1 MLCEVKQEKL
11 KTLLINL
18 GDSDIARL
26 SQAIELGRRGA
37 GVDLPADEILNLLR
51 PALGDV
57 KTPHL
62 PTISR
67 VLCEPFEDFFIPEK
81 ADVKRTGQM
90 PRDMIAAFVET
101 SRTLLGDAA
110 QEREDAMIALF
121 SRQDNDGLRAAKL
134 ALWQECG
141 GVWWDHLNQ
150 TPDQDLR
157 LAYGGADGVAAVEE
171 AVRSIQAAP
180 AVLRLRGA
188 LPRRPA
194 ATPPPTRIEAI
205 AKLLRR
211 ANDDA
216 LHGDGII
223 LWALFRR
230 LRDGADILQV
240 FKHMD
245 ALEGTWHDAMIS
257 ARRAIE
263 EALLTENDAR
273 AEHLIRAI
281 KQGKIPAIDIF
292 DEFERYLNDA
302 TRAREACHPENRE
315 TAKSLSQRRIK
326 TLSSL
331 IETRLIGNVN
341 SSVEAAMSSLATLI
355 CEGKDAPEDLAAT
368 LRKSEYAATALARSR
383 DLVEKIGARA
393 VFERE
398 SRALETTLRRTED
411 RLKNWIDRTRDG
423 HPPRTREYILYFVRV
438 VEMILG
444 SRQAQTAGDRLLKA
458 LA

>member
-1 MLCEVKQEKL
+1 MLCDVKQEKL
-11 KTLLINL
+11 KTLLIGL

-26 SQAIELGRRGA
+26 SQEIELCRRGA
-37 GVDLPADEILNLLR
+37 DEGLPADEILTLLR

-62 PTISR
+62 PTLSR
-67 VLCEPFEDFFIPEK
+67 VLCEPFEDFFILEK
-81 ADVKRTGQM
+81 ADVKRPGRM
-90 PRDMIAAFVET
+90 PRDMIAGFVET
-101 SRTLLGDAA
+101 SRALLGANA
-110 QEREDAMIALF
+110 QDREDAMIALF
-121 SRQDNDGLRAAKL
+121 SRRDQDGLRAAKFT
-134 ALWQECG
+134 LWRDCG
-141 GVWWDHLNQ
+141 ELWWDHLNQ
-150 TPDQDLR
+150 TPDKELR
-157 LAYGGADGVAAVEE
+157 MAYGGADGVATIEE

-188 LPRRPA
+188 LPKRPSP
-194 ATPPPTRIEAI
+194 TPAPTRVEAI
-205 AKLLRR
+205 AKLLKR

-223 LWALFRR
+223 LWTLFRR
-230 LRDGADILQV
+230 LRDGADILSV
-240 FKHMD
+240 FKQMD
-245 ALEGTWHDAMIS
+245 ALDGSWHAAMVT
-257 ARRAIE
+257 ARQAIE

-281 KQGKIPAIDIF
+281 KHGKIPAIDIF
-292 DEFERYLNDA
+292 DEFERYLSDA
-302 TRAREACHPENRE
+302 TRARESCHPENRE
-315 TAKSLSQRRIK
+315 NAKTLSQRRIK
-326 TLSSL
+326 TLTSL

-341 SSVEAAMSSLATLI
+341 ATVETAMSSLAALI

-368 LRKSEYAATALARSR
+368 LRKSEYAATALTRSR

-398 SRALETTLRRTED
+398 SRALENTLRRTED

-444 SRQAQTAGDRLLKA
+444 SRHAQSAGDRLLRA